1 MDADFYQNAQDWL
14 AAGLS
19 LIPIAADASKA
30 PATKYLPKED
40 GKPSWNCYRNQRA
53 ENEVLCDWLKHPI
66 GLGIIGGT
74 ISGNLVIFDFDEPM
88 LAQNFLQV
96 AGKDREL
103 ADIAYEMP
111 QVSTPSDG
119 MHLYLRCT
127 EAVGGSQKLAYN
139 AEHKT
144 RIETKAEGGYVL
156 APGCPKACH
165 PNKKTYVLMRGNL
178 SAIPVVTPETLE
190 AFYRI
195 AKLFDEQP
203 PPEEQ
208 VVREKAL
215 PFKNGHK
222 RPGDEFNERGDLD
235 SLLLNHGW
243 QKCGATLSK
252 QLWKRP
258 GKNARGI
265 SATSNY
271 ADTGLFYV
279 FSTNAHPFESNR
291 AYPPFSVYT
300 ILEHGGDFSAA
311 ARSLDKQ
318 GYGDPMPKI
327 KVNHER
333 ILKAIEAEDDTD
345 TYHRTDLGNANRLV
359 RDFGNEICYCKEIGR
374 WFVWDGTRW
383 EMDTTGAIDRLAV
396 KTALRIYTEAKD
408 ATDKEERVAICKWA
422 TSSESKQK
430 LQSMIDLA
438 KIHIKTSIK
447 QEQLDQYPWLVCAK
461 NGMINLRNGAYL
473 DSDPGA
479 YCTRQINTDY
489 DPEATSPRWEA
500 FLEQVLPDDNVR
512 EFVQRAIGYT
522 LTGEISEQ
530 CLFFLYGEGRN
541 GKSTFL
547 ETLTTLFGDY
557 ARTTRAETI
566 MLKRG
571 DAGIANDVAALRG
584 ARMVSASEVNEG
596 QRLNEALIKTMT
608 GGDTIDAR
616 FLYAESFNF
625 KPVFKLFM
633 RGNHKPKISGNDAG
647 IWRRMRLIPFTVN
660 IPDEEQ
666 DKQLGNKLLEELPG
680 ILNWAVRGC
689 LDWQTNGLAAPSAV
703 KDATQEYRDEQDIL
717 GAFFAENCQFDRFSS
732 CQKTELWN
740 LYKEWA
746 EKNEEKVFDSARK
759 FNACV
764 KSHEGVKEDRSHGV
778 KIWKGISIGDNQS
791 LFEKV
796 QAPEKNDLGS
806 NEENQVPETL
816 ETHNFIADS
825 ITRSK
830 DMKNEAPKA
839 PKAPDEK
846 FEIVEVEI

>member
-1 MDADFYQNAQDWL
+1 MDSEFYKNALDWL
-14 AAGLS
+14 KSGIS
-19 LIPIAADASKA
+19 LIPI
-30 PATKYLPKED
+30 PKD
-40 GKPSWNCYRNQRA
+40 GS
-53 ENEVLCDWLKHPI
+53 KHPGSEWKQYQFKRVSESKLRGWLMSGN
-66 GLGIIGGT
+66 GLGIVGGA
-74 ISGNLVIFDFDEPM
+74 ISGNLIVLDFDEQG
-88 LAQNFLQV
+88 LQWEFLKLIEEQFPTITN
-96 AGKDREL
+96 DL
-103 ADIAYEMP
+103 PI
-111 QVSTPSDG
+111 VSTPG
-119 MHLYLRCT
+119 GGAHIYLRTDGDCPK
-127 EAVGGSQKLAYN
+127 SMKLAMSR
-139 AEHKT
+139 EIRDDGKQT
-144 RIETKAEGGYVL
+144 RIEIKAEAGLVL
-156 APGCPKACH
+156 APGCPPECH
-165 PNKKTYVLMRGNL
+165 KLNKTYELLTGDLTNIPIL
-178 SAIPVVTPETLE
+178 SADTVE
-190 AFYRI
+190 ALFAI
-195 AKLFDEQP
+195 AKSFDEK
-203 PPEEQ
+203 PPEPEDI
-208 VVREKAL
+208 VKE
-215 PFKNGHK
+215 PNSFNSNGRK
-222 RPGDEFNERGDLD
+222 RPGDEYNQSGDIRRLLELKGYTRCGSRGE
-235 SLLLNHGW
+235 
-243 QKCGATLSK
+243 TEF
-252 QLWKRP
+252 WKRP
-258 GKNARGI
+258 GKEERGH
-265 SATSNY
+265 SATFNHGGHGFFYNFSSNDPY
-271 ADTGLFYV
+271 FQVGK
-279 FSTNAHPFESNR
+279 AHKPF
-291 AYPPFSVYT
+291 AVLTY
-300 ILEHGGDFSAA
+300 LEYGGDFSAA
-311 ARSLDKQ
+311 ARALDKQ

-374 WFVWDGTRW
+374 WFVWDSTRW

-396 KTALRIYTEAKD
+396 KTTLNIYSEAKD
-408 ATDKEERVAICKWA
+408 AMDKEERVAICKWA
-422 TSSESKQK
+422 TQSESKQK

-447 QEQLDQYPWLVCAK
+447 QEQLDQYPWLTCVQ
-461 NGMINLRNGAYL
+461 NGMIDLRNGAHL

-479 YCTRQINTDY
+479 YCTRQINSDY

-500 FLEQVLPDDNVR
+500 FLEQVLPDANVR

-547 ETLTTLFGDY
+547 ETLTHLLGDY

-647 IWRRMRLIPFTVN
+647 IWRRMRLIPFIVN

-703 KDATQEYRDEQDIL
+703 KEATQEYRDEQDIL
-717 GAFFAENCQFDRFSS
+717 GAFFVENCQFDQYAR
-732 CQKTELWN
+732 CDKTELWH

-746 EKNEEKVFDSARK
+746 NKNEEKAFDSVRK
-759 FNACV
+759 FNTCV
-764 KSHEGVKEDRSHGV
+764 KSHEGVREDMSHGRR
-778 KIWKGISIGDNQS
+778 IWKGLQIRNSET
-791 LFEKV
+791 LFADVES
-796 QAPEKNDLGS
+796 PGKNELGS
-806 NEENQVPETL
+806 IDDKRVTQMP

-825 ITRSK
+825 TTRSE
-830 DMKNEAPKA
+830 DMKNESPQS
-839 PKAPDEK
+839 PQSPDEK
-846 FEIVEVEI
+846 SEIFEIEITGIGE